1 MRKANISLL
10 TWCSTAMQH
19 IKLQLQMQLLTYL
32 VLWRHLMSLV
42 NLALVLHQCT
52 QFAFIATGALH
63 IHLETTA
70 VAVAKQM

>member
-1 MRKANISLL
+1 
-10 TWCSTAMQH
+10 
-19 IKLQLQMQLLTYL
+19 
-32 VLWRHLMSLV
+32 MSLV